1 MKQKANGREKKSQKK
16 VKLVQPFLSTFD
28 TPLTIKAKNT
38 KTYLQK
44 WANAK
49 IGETIEYFSLK
60 FTKDEGGVGEEKLLR
75 YIIKNNGWSE
85 GNSKSEPVEVALK
98 TVKKQKLEGESVE
111 VAGKTVKKQKLE
123 SVPKEVVVKSVLS
136 CEKIFDETAMK
147 NINAIIVRR
156 EFDQVIKIK
165 NIDVE
170 ALKQQLLKRYRS
182 AALQGI
188 SVYRYGIELL
198 MTVQRIVGAEVTVMR
213 QEHTKK

>member
-1 MKQKANGREKKSQKK
+1 
-16 VKLVQPFLSTFD
+16 
-28 TPLTIKAKNT
+28 
-38 KTYLQK
+38 
-44 WANAK
+44 
-49 IGETIEYFSLK
+49 
-60 FTKDEGGVGEEKLLR
+60 
-75 YIIKNNGWSE
+75 
-85 GNSKSEPVEVALK
+85 LK
-98 TVKKQKLEGESVE
+98 TAKKQKLEGELVE
-111 VAGKTVKKQKLE
+111 LAGKTVKKQKLE
-123 SVPKEVVVKSVLS
+123 SAPKEVVVKSVLS
-136 CEKIFDETAMK
+136 CEKIFDDTAMK

-213 QEHTKK
+213 PEQNKK